1 MATTLK
7 AFQQEISS
15 IFDQKKAEH
24 LRDLRQAQ
32 QQAVQGHGHGKSA
45 SSTGTNKIGGAA
57 VKPKTGK
64 DKDKE
69 KEKVGKAEE
78 VKAIAGDVKEKRD
91 GEEEDA
97 VMDVPDVSIEVSNYT
112 SWFWFSTVPNQQLIV
127 SCQCFYRTSCMTPPL
142 RLPLI
147 PTRSK
152 QS

>member
-15 IFDQKKAEH
+15 ISDQKKAEH

-45 SSTGTNKIGGAA
+45 SSTGTNKISGVA
-57 VKPKTGK
+57 VKPKTV
-64 DKDKE
+64 KDKE

-78 VKAIAGDVKEKRD
+78 VKAIAGDVKEKKD

-112 SWFWFSTVPNQQLIV
+112 SWFWSSTV
-127 SCQCFYRTSCMTPPL
+127 S
-142 RLPLI
+142 
-147 PTRSK
+147 
-152 QS
+152 

>member
-15 IFDQKKAEH
+15 ISDQKKAEH

-32 QQAVQGHGHGKSA
+32 QQAVQGLGHSKSA

-78 VKAIAGDVKEKRD
+78 AKAIAGDVKEKKD

-112 SWFWFSTVPNQQLIV
+112 CWFWFSTVSQ
-127 SCQCFYRTSCMTPPL
+127 STAYRVL
-142 RLPLI
+142 
-147 PTRSK
+147 
-152 QS
+152 

>member
-15 IFDQKKAEH
+15 ISDQKKAEH

-32 QQAVQGHGHGKSA
+32 QQAAQGHGHGKSA
-45 SSTGTNKIGGAA
+45 SSTGTNKISGAA
-57 VKPKTGK
+57 VKPKTGKDK

-78 VKAIAGDVKEKRD
+78 VKAIVGDVKEKKD

-112 SWFWFSTVPNQQLIV
+112 YWFWFSMV
-127 SCQCFYRTSCMTPPL
+127 F
-142 RLPLI
+142 
-147 PTRSK
+147 
-152 QS
+152 